1 MIASVTSRG
10 SSVARVTTDCDIVLL
25 AHGSPDPRHAR
36 GVEVLASHVRE
47 LVPHR
52 PVHTAYLDHHPPSPR
67 EAGVG
72 LGAHAVVVPVLLT
85 PAFHAKVDVPNAVDE
100 LARVSGAQVTLASPL
115 GPHARLLEA
124 VEELL
129 AAQGISPDPTTAV
142 LLYAAGSSDS
152 EAVATVDRTI
162 RDHPRQGWGPWGV
175 AALEGGSTIDQVL
188 RRLPDEV
195 DRTVVV
201 SFMVAEGVLR
211 DRMAQ
216 QCGRAGISM
225 VSGALAQTS
234 ALAQLVVERADSLP
248 A

>member
-1 MIASVTSRG
+1 
-10 SSVARVTTDCDIVLL
+10 VTTDVDIVLL
-25 AHGSPDPRHAR
+25 AHGSPDPRHAQ

-47 LVPHR
+47 LVPNR
-52 PVHTAYLDHHPPSPR
+52 PVHTAYLDHHSPSPT
-67 EAGVG
+67 EAGAD

-85 PAFHAKVDVPNAVDE
+85 PAFHAKVDVPNAVNE
-100 LARVSGAQVTLASPL
+100 LARASGAQVSLASPL
-115 GPHARLLEA
+115 GPHQLLLDA
-124 VEELL
+124 AEELL

-152 EAVATVDRTI
+152 EAVATVDHTI
-162 RDHPRQGWGPWGV
+162 TDHPRDGWGPWGV
-175 AALEGGSTIDQVL
+175 AALDGGSTIDQVL

-195 DRTVVV
+195 ERTVVV
-201 SFMVAEGVLR
+201 SFMVAEGLLR

-216 QCGRAGISM
+216 QCGRAGVSM

-234 ALAQLVVERADSLP
+234 AVAQLVVERADSLP